1 MNGASPDVVDVL
13 LGHHQQI
20 KLLFGQLDQST
31 GEHKQQLFTDLVALL
46 AVHESLE
53 QLLVHP
59 LAAEQVPDGDKIVD
73 ARLAEELDAKEALGR
88 LYDLGVGNLTFDQE
102 LFTLRD
108 AVAAHAAAEE
118 EQEFAQLRE
127 VTDPQHLQR
136 MAAFAQTAAMLLP
149 TSSNGDSPSGA
160 SAVVLVGPPL
170 TVFDQARQALQG
182 AVGTEGTAQ

>member
-1 MNGASPDVVDVL
+1 MNAAAPDVVDVL

-59 LAAEQVPDGDKIVD
+59 LAAEQVPEGDKIVD
-73 ARLAEELDAKEALGR
+73 ARLAEELDAKQTLGR
-88 LYDLGVGNLTFDQE
+88 LYELGIGEPTFDQE
-102 LFTLRD
+102 LLSLRD
-108 AVAAHAAAEE
+108 AVTAHAAAEE
-118 EQEFAQLRE
+118 AQEFAQLRE
-127 VTDPQHLQR
+127 VTNPQQLQR

-149 TSSNGDSPSGA
+149 TSPNGDSQSGA
-160 SAVVLVGPPL
+160 SAIALVGPPL
-170 TVFDQARQALQG
+170 TVFDQARQALQA